1 MTDCF
6 GNSST
11 NIPPVTNV
19 PDSEE
24 MGHLFTY
31 IRYLAILGNTATF
44 VSGKHDG
51 KCVKQVSADFGLLT
65 YFLL

>member
-6 GNSST
+6 GKSST
-11 NIPPVTNV
+11 NIPPVMNV

-24 MGHLFTY
+24 TGDLFNY

-44 VSGKHDG
+44 VTHGS